1 MEILKIKYFR
11 FQISDF
17 SQQRTRDIRHTLSVR
32 RILTPAPGPGLD
44 ACIFAFAFDFECK
57 FLTI

>member
-1 MEILKIKYFR
+1 MEILKIKYSS
-11 FQISDF
+11 I

>member
-1 MEILKIKYFR
+1 MEILKIKYS
-11 FQISDF
+11 I